1 YNGSWYYLNAN
12 GDMET
17 GWVKDGDTW
26 YYLEASG
33 AMKAS
38 QWFKVSDKWYYVNGS
53 GALAVNTT
61 VDGYGVNA
69 NGEWVN

>member
-1 YNGSWYYLNAN
+1 MATGWVKDGDTWYYLNANGDMATGWLQYNGSWYYLNAN
-12 GDMET
+12 GDMAT
-17 GWVKDGDTW
+17 GWLQ
-26 YYLEASG
+26 Y
-33 AMKAS
+33 
-38 QWFKVSDKWYYVNGS
+38 NGS

>member
-1 YNGSWYYLNAN
+1 
-12 GDMET
+12 
-17 GWVKDGDTW
+17 DGDTW

-38 QWFKVSDKWYYVNGS
+38 QWFKVSDKWYYVNGL

-61 VDGYGVNA
+61 VDGYKVNA
-69 NGEWVN
+69 NGEWV

>member
-1 YNGSWYYLNAN
+1 WYYLNAN
-12 GDMET
+12 GDMAT

-26 YYLEASG
+26 YYLEA
-33 AMKAS
+33 
-38 QWFKVSDKWYYVNGS
+38 S

>member
-1 YNGSWYYLNAN
+1 MATGWLQYNGSWYYLNAN
-12 GDMET
+12 GDMAT

-26 YYLEASG
+26 YYLEA
-33 AMKAS
+33 
-38 QWFKVSDKWYYVNGS
+38 S